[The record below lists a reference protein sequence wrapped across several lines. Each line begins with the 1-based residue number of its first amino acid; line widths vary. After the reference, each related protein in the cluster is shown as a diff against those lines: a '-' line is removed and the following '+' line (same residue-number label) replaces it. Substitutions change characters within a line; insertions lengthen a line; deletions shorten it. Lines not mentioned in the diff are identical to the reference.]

1 MRYGFQL
8 SSPVISVGPCRDVAF
23 GGKDKKEQ
31 SALALM
37 KLLAA
42 LAILLLLTAQS
53 SGEDLQADGPHLE
66 VSSTSGRLVLDRP
79 SVLTIELRNNASDAS
94 EPELGMQKAKAY
106 GIVAEISCAD
116 DRIKVLSGP
125 QVVGDLAPGMSRSV
139 RFTASAEGMQK
150 GICPLELHI
159 SFSRLSGIAV
169 SGDES
174 LPDFVFQY
182 EDIAQEMPLQFS
194 VVRGPDVGLE
204 EVRGVAVPGKDSEL
218 QLLFANHGDEPAIGL
233 RVEPHPQAPFR
244 IAEGESEPMQIDP
257 DGTSAARIK
266 VQTDENTTPGYY
278 PLPCKIVFAESPSE
292 DLAVLIS
299 VQNDSPLY
307 WLVPAAVL
315 IVLSGGILFAERF
328 LQTKKKLR
336 RRWR

>member
-1 MRYGFQL
+1 M
-8 SSPVISVGPCRDVAF
+8 
-23 GGKDKKEQ
+23 
-31 SALALM
+31 M
-37 KLLAA
+37 KPLAA

-79 SVLTIELRNNASDAS
+79 SVLTIELRNNASAAS
-94 EPELGMQKAKAY
+94 EPELGMQKANAHW
-106 GIVAEISCAD
+106 IVAELLCAD
-116 DRIKVLSGP
+116 DSIKVLSGP

-139 RFTASAEGMQK
+139 RFAALAEGMQK

-174 LPDFVFQY
+174 LPDVVFQY

-194 VVRGPDVGLE
+194 VVQGPDLRLE
-204 EVRGVAVPGKDSEL
+204 EVKGVATPGEDSEL
-218 QLLFANHGDEPAIGL
+218 QLLLANHGDEPAIGL
-233 RVEPHPQAPFR
+233 RVEPHPRAPFSK
-244 IAEGESEPMQIDP
+244 AEGDFDPMRIDP
-257 DGTSAARIK
+257 DGISAARIK

-278 PLPCKIVFAESPSE
+278 PLPCKIVYGEGPSD
-292 DLAVLIS
+292 DLAVLIL

-328 LQTKKKLR
+328 LQAKRKLR
-336 RRWR
+336 RRLR